1 MATHKTKMRVSNQ
14 RSWVVRFLLIALAL
28 FLFLKAVQIYGQ
40 IREKRQA
47 MADFDNRIQTQM
59 VINEGLTDQVENADD
74 YLEQKANEDGYYL
87 SGQQVYQSE
96 AG

>member
-1 MATHKTKMRVSNQ
+1 MAAQKTSHHFANRH
-14 RSWVVRFLLIALAL
+14 SWAVRFLLIALAA

-47 MADFDNRIQTQM
+47 MADYDARIQTQI
-59 VINEGLTDQVENADD
+59 VVNEGLADQVDNADE
-74 YLEQKANEDGYYL
+74 YLEHKANEEGYYL
-87 SGQQVYQSE
+87 PGQQVFQNE

>member
-1 MATHKTKMRVSNQ
+1 MAVQKTSRHSVNR
-14 RSWVVRFLLIALAL
+14 RSWAVRFLLIAFAV

-47 MADFDNRIQTQM
+47 MADYDARIQTQI
-59 VINEGLTDQVENADD
+59 VVNEGLADQVDNADD
-74 YLEQKANEDGYYL
+74 YLEHKANEEGYYL
-87 SGQQVYQSE
+87 PGQQVFQNE

>member
-1 MATHKTKMRVSNQ
+1 MAAQKSSRRLANR
-14 RSWVVRFLLIALAL
+14 RSWAVRFLLIALAA

-47 MADFDNRIQTQM
+47 MADYDSRIQTQI
-59 VINEGLTDQVENADD
+59 VVNEGLADQANNADD
-74 YLEQKANEDGYYL
+74 YLEHKANEEGYYL
-87 SGQQVYQSE
+87 PGQQVFQNE